1 MKFRTIIAA
10 VALCFAGSAS
20 AAVLTFDNLTN
31 FMYGDGY
38 PLAAGMAYS
47 GKDLTYVESGFQVTL
62 HAPNA
67 ASDAAHI
74 GDGTYDPQTYNWHD
88 GFENGTGSYLT
99 VGKVGGG
106 VFNLLGFDFYT
117 DGMDMS
123 INGLL
128 TAHLEGY
135 DSWSTALN
143 GITELRLGSGTYNEI
158 DNLSVGA
165 ASAAVPLPG
174 TLPLLLG
181 GLVVGALARRR
192 RK

>member
-1 MKFRTIIAA
+1 MKFKSILAA
-10 VALCFAGSAS
+10 VAFVAAGSAS
-20 AAVLTFDNLTN
+20 ATVLNFDGLTEM
-31 FMYGDGY
+31 MYGDGF
-38 PLAAGMAYS
+38 PLAGSMTYD
-47 GKDLTYVESGFQVTL
+47 GLNLTYVESGFQVTL

-67 ASDAAHI
+67 ASGAAHI

-88 GFENGTGSYLT
+88 GFENGTGTYLT
-99 VGKVGGG
+99 VSKVGGG

-181 GLVVGALARRR
+181 GLAVGALARRR
-192 RK
+192 GK

>member
-10 VALCFAGSAS
+10 AALCFAGSAS

-38 PLAAGMAYS
+38 PLAADMAYS

-67 ASDAAHI
+67 ASGAAHI
-74 GDGTYDPQTYNWHD
+74 GDGTYDSQTYNWHD

-99 VGKVGGG
+99 VSKVGGG
-106 VFNLLGFDFYT
+106 VFTLLGFDFYT

-123 INGLL
+123 IDGLL
-128 TAHLEGY
+128 SAHLEGY

-143 GITELRLGSGTYNEI
+143 GITELRLSSGTYNEI

-165 ASAAVPLPG
+165 ASGAVPLPG

-181 GLVVGALARRR
+181 GLMVGALVRSRRQ
-192 RK
+192 

>member
-10 VALCFAGSAS
+10 AALCFAGSAS
-20 AAVLTFDNLTN
+20 ADVLTFDNLTN
-31 FMYGDGY
+31 FMYGDGS

-67 ASDAAHI
+67 ASGATHI

-99 VGKVGGG
+99 VSKVGGG

-123 INGLL
+123 IDGLL

-143 GITELRLGSGTYNEI
+143 GISELRLGSGSYNEI

-174 TLPLLLG
+174 TLPLLLS

-192 RK
+192 AK

>member
-10 VALCFAGSAS
+10 AALCFAGSAS

-31 FMYGDGY
+31 FLYGDGS

-47 GKDLTYVESGFQVTL
+47 GQDLSYVESGFQVTL

-67 ASDAAHI
+67 ASGAAHI

-99 VGKVGGG
+99 VSKVGGG
-106 VFNLLGFDFYT
+106 VFTLLGFDFYT

-123 INGLL
+123 IDGLL
-128 TAHLEGY
+128 SAHLEGY

-143 GITELRLGSGTYNEI
+143 GITELRLSSGTYNEI

-165 ASAAVPLPG
+165 ASGAVPLPG

-181 GLVVGALARRR
+181 GLMVGALARRR
-192 RK
+192 RQ